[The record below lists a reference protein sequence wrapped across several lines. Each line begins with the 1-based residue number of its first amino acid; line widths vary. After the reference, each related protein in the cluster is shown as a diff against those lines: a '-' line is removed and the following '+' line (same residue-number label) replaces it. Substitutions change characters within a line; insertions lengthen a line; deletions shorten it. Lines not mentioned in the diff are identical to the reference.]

1 MAACSGHYNS
11 THTWFRDGSKIAL
24 LKGSYMKKEINQF
37 LVLPEFEGTIIKS

>member
-11 THTWFRDGSKIAL
+11 THTWFREGSKITL

-37 LVLPEFEGTIIKS
+37 LVLPEFEGIIIKS